1 MANTLDGAAIQA
13 NKEVRMM
20 WSYVMQTIYSL
31 SLYIYIYIYIYDVLT
46 VWLFVYDLTTTL
58 YCACITSFAHL
69 LPYTTLLYIIQ
80 PQAIISAVS
89 PYSLLQANEAWR
101 QQFLGSVAAEQ
112 VCRYVGGI
120 CLYLCVLVI
129 FVCEY
134 IFIFLLISV
143 P

>member
-1 MANTLDGAAIQA
+1 ML
-13 NKEVRMM
+13 RR
-20 WSYVMQTIYSL
+20 
-31 SLYIYIYIYIYDVLT
+31 LYAIYIYILSIYMMCLLYGCLYITSHYTLLYLYD
-46 VWLFVYDLTTTL
+46 TTL

-69 LPYTTLLYIIQ
+69 LPYTTLHYTIQ

-112 VCRYVGGI
+112 VGGYAY
-120 CLYLCVLVI
+120 CLSLCVLVI
-129 FVCEY
+129 FDECVSLSLWRFVCKY